1 MVLRALMILTP
12 VLLLAPRAAEAQV
25 TRCKSASGDVTYTQ
39 GSCPPGT
46 QPVDAATSAPGKG
59 EKSPAKASPPPDPA
73 TCGAIGGDLAIHGSD
88 EEIRACSSELS
99 LPSTS
104 SWAQV
109 RQHIK
114 VLADQNNVRQWT
126 GDYICLKAPQTP
138 SAPGERP
145 RRRMFTVSQA
155 MREGRIVPGFELAK
169 NSQIYATKVAA
180 VEAGCA
186 ATAPGS

>member
-1 MVLRALMILTP
+1 MVLRALMILTA

-25 TRCKSASGDVTYTQ
+25 ARCKSANGDVTYTQ

-46 QPVDAATSAPGKG
+46 TPVDAAASAPGNGAKG
-59 EKSPAKASPPPDPA
+59 AAKTSPPPDPA
-73 TCGAIGGDLAIHGSD
+73 TCGAAGGELAVNGSD
-88 EEIRACSSELS
+88 EDIRACSSELS

-114 VLADQNNVRQWT
+114 VLANQNNARQWT
-126 GDYICLKAPQTP
+126 GDYICLKAVQSPGA
-138 SAPGERP
+138 SGERP

-155 MREGRIVPGFELAK
+155 MREGKIVPGFELGK
-169 NSQIYATKVAA
+169 DSQIYATKVAA

-186 ATAPGS
+186 AGAPAS